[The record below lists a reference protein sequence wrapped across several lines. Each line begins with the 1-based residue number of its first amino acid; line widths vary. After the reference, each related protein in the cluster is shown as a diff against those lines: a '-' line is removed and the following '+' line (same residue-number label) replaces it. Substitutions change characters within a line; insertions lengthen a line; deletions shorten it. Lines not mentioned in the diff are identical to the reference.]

1 MCSSIIVKK
10 KSQCSVNIIFTCT
23 GRQGKLY
30 DLLCYTVFYFS
41 GLEGNLQYLQGMP
54 VVTYQKP
61 QVHLATFPRIHLYA
75 ELFSCW
81 IFLLCNLTP
90 LFPILSSMSPNQSIV
105 LWNFT
110 ELFTSLHCTSVPL
123 HLWKHTLS
131 PLHT

>member
-1 MCSSIIVKK
+1 M
-10 KSQCSVNIIFTCT
+10 IFTCT
-23 GRQGKLY
+23 GRQRKLY

-90 LFPILSSMSPNQSIV
+90 ISNLIFHVPKPKYSTL
-105 LWNFT
+105 
-110 ELFTSLHCTSVPL
+110 ELYRAVHI
-123 HLWKHTLS
+123 S
-131 PLHT
+131 PLYFCAFAPVETHSVSIAYLNPNYPVKLPNILT